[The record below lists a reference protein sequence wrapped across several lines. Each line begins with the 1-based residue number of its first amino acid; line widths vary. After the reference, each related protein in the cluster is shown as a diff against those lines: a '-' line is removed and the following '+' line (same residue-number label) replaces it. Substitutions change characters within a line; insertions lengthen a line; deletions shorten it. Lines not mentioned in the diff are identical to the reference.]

1 MMNVL
6 IIEESQQVVDDL
18 TFCLQVRYPEAVF
31 TSVTEGPKGL
41 KIMESEPF
49 DLVIAGTSLRDI
61 ETLDLIRKIRE
72 LSDAPLIILSE
83 GESDIDRAKGLESG
97 ADNFVTKQFSPMEL
111 LARVRALLRRTNGNG
126 FKPER
131 LVSIGGELTINF
143 NTHEVFISG
152 KRVSLT
158 PTEYLLLSQLV
169 RNEGNI
175 LTHDT
180 LMERVWGSEYV
191 TDTSFIKKYIYRL
204 RSKLEPDSS
213 KPQMLITE
221 RGVGYKFKRIA

>member
-1 MMNVL
+1 MNVL
-6 IIEESQQVVDDL
+6 IIEESQQVVNDL
-18 TFCLQVRYPEAVF
+18 TFCLQVRYPEAVI
-31 TSVTEGPKGL
+31 TSVTEGSKGL
-41 KIMESEPF
+41 KIIESEPF
-49 DLVIAGTSLRDI
+49 DLVIAGASLRDT

-97 ADNFVTKQFSPMEL
+97 ADDFVTKQFSPMEL
-111 LARVRALLRRTNGNG
+111 LARIRALLRRTNGNG

-131 LVSIGGELTINF
+131 SVPIGGELTINF
-143 NTHEVFISG
+143 NTNEVFISG
-152 KRVSLT
+152 KRVGLT
-158 PTEYLLLSQLV
+158 PIEYHLLSQLV
-169 RNEGNI
+169 RNEGNV

-213 KPQMLITE
+213 KPQMLLSE
-221 RGVGYKFKRIA
+221 RGIGYKFKRIA

>member
-1 MMNVL
+1 MNVL
-6 IIEESQQVVDDL
+6 IIEESQQVINDL

-31 TSVTEGPKGL
+31 TSVTDGPKAL

-49 DLVIAGTSLRDI
+49 DLVIAGISLHDI

-97 ADNFVTKQFSPMEL
+97 ADDFVTKQFSPMEL
-111 LARVRALLRRTNGNG
+111 LARVRALLRRMNGNG
-126 FKPER
+126 FKPEHS
-131 LVSIGGELTINF
+131 VSIGGELTINF
-143 NTHEVFISG
+143 DTHEVFISG
-152 KRVSLT
+152 ERVSLT

-175 LTHDT
+175 LTHNT
-180 LMERVWGSEYV
+180 LMEKVWGSEYV
-191 TDTSFIKKYIYRL
+191 TDTSFVKKYIYRL
-204 RSKLEPDSS
+204 RSKLEPDSC